1 MVPWSHLRQPF
12 LGWVMTVWTAE
23 FTHFNL
29 VIHLSQSQQLA
40 LPFCT
45 FLWSPAAPVVP
56 WDPGEILFYG
66 VKLCRTFRNLLFCS
80 TFTATF
86 CDITWKWIRQAHVL
100 QVWYSSFWWLSGE
113 VKHVVHLIRWN
124 LKAVLCPCGW
134 LEHGPVVA
142 QSHEQ

>member
-1 MVPWSHLRQPF
+1 MVPWSHLRQPSS
-12 LGWVMTVWTAE
+12 GWVSTVLNSE

-29 VIHLSQSQQLA
+29 VIHLSKSQQLA

-56 WDPGEILFYG
+56 WDPGEILFYW

-86 CDITWKWIRQAHVL
+86 CNITWKWIRQAHVF
-100 QVWYSSFWWLSGE
+100 QVWSFPFGCLVRW
-113 VKHVVHLIRWN
+113 KHVVHLIRWN